1 VETGKRGGRSGDSE
15 GKLKDQARLTAPLGI
30 SMDKASIK
38 KRMVIML
45 VAVGV
50 VLGGLVGFNSFKG
63 YMMQKYM
70 GSQQPPAVTVSA
82 MAVDYQ
88 QWQPQLSAVGT
99 LRAVRGVDV
108 TTEVAG
114 LVRSLEFKSGDEVK
128 SGQLLVQLNADSD
141 IAQLRSLEAAAD
153 LANTV
158 YERDKQQLAAEVIS
172 KAQVDTDAADLKSK
186 RAQVAQQAALVEK
199 KTIRAPF
206 AGKLGI
212 STVNPGQ
219 YLNAGD
225 KIVTLQTIDP
235 IFIDFMLP
243 QQQLPLIS
251 IGQKVTLTT
260 DAYKGVTFEGRVNAI
275 NPKVDTS
282 TRNVQIEATIPNAKR
297 QLLPGMFANVKVASG
312 DEQRYLTLPQTAITY
327 NPYGS
332 TVFVVKASDKKD
344 DKGNAVL
351 TAQQVFV
358 TPGPTRGD
366 QVAILKGV
374 EPGAQVV
381 VSGQVKLK
389 NGMPVMINNEV
400 LPTNSPSP
408 TPQEGQ

>member
-1 VETGKRGGRSGDSE
+1 
-15 GKLKDQARLTAPLGI
+15 
-30 SMDKASIK
+30 MDKAK
-38 KRMVIML
+38 MRKRMVIML
-45 VAVGV
+45 VAVGI
-50 VLGGLVGFNSFKG
+50 VLGGLVGFNWFKG

-70 GSQQPPAVTVSA
+70 GSQQIPAVTVSA
-82 MAVDYQ
+82 MKADYQ

-128 SGQLLVQLNADSD
+128 AGQVLAQLNADSD
-141 IAQLRSLEAAAD
+141 IAQLRALEAAAD

-225 KIVTLQTIDP
+225 KVVTLQTIDP
-235 IFIDFMLP
+235 IYIDFMLP
-243 QQQLPLIS
+243 QQQLPLVS
-251 IGQKVTLTT
+251 IGQKVQLTT
-260 DAYKGVTFEGRVNAI
+260 DAYKDVVFEGRVNAI
-275 NPKVDTS
+275 NPRVDTN
-282 TRNVQIEATIPNAKR
+282 TRNVQIEATVPNAKR
-297 QLLPGMFANVKVASG
+297 QLLPGMFATIKVASG
-312 DEQRYLTLPQTAITY
+312 DEQRYLTLPQTAIAY

-344 DKGNAVL
+344 DKGNPVL

-374 EPGAQVV
+374 EPGSQVV

-389 NGMPVMINNEV
+389 NGMPVVINNDV

-408 TPQEGQ
+408 TPQEQ